1 MTEEEKKA
9 QEAAEKAEK
18 ERLEKERLEKEK
30 AEKEKD
36 KLYSESYVKGLRD
49 EAAKWRTQLRA
60 AEEKLGKLDSVDME
74 EYQQLKQKAK
84 EAEQKELETK
94 GEWDKAKQIIMDN
107 HAKELAKK
115 DEAIAKK
122 DTEIAKLQAELNNT
136 ILENAVAIE
145 ASAAKCVNPM
155 LLSLWMGRE
164 ARVVTLDDERRVVK
178 LFNEDGTHR
187 LNSKGD
193 PMTIK
198 ERLEEMKQ
206 DPQFAVLFEGGVA
219 GAGSKTERGGSGKQ
233 VNPWKKETL
242 NLTEQGRIVRE
253 NPELAKRLATEA
265 GAVLYTG

>member
-1 MTEEEKKA
+1 MTEEEKR
-9 QEAAEKAEK
+9 EAAEKAEK

-30 AEKEKD
+30 DDRD
-36 KLYSESYVKGLRD
+36 KLYSESYVRGLRE

-60 AEEKLGKLDSVDME
+60 AEEKLGKLETVDLD
-74 EYQQLKQKAK
+74 EYQQLKEKAK

-94 GEWDKAKQIIMDN
+94 GEWEKAKQIIIDN

-122 DTEIAKLQAELNNT
+122 DIEIAKLQGELNNT

>member
-1 MTEEEKKA
+1 MTEEEKREKR
-9 QEAAEKAEK
+9 EAAEKAEK

-30 AEKEKD
+30 ADKD

-60 AEEKLGKLDSVDME
+60 AEEKLGKLETVDLD
-74 EYQQLKQKAK
+74 EYQQLKEKAK

-94 GEWDKAKQIIMDN
+94 GEWEKAKQIIIDN

-122 DTEIAKLQAELNNT
+122 DIEIAKLQAELNNT

-206 DPQFAVLFEGGVA
+206 DPQFAVLFEGGVT

>member
-1 MTEEEKKA
+1 MTEEEKREKR
-9 QEAAEKAEK
+9 EAAEKAEK

-30 AEKEKD
+30 ADKD

-60 AEEKLGKLDSVDME
+60 AEEKLGKLETVDLD
-74 EYQQLKQKAK
+74 EYQQLKEKAK

-94 GEWDKAKQIIMDN
+94 GEWEKAKQIIIDN

-122 DTEIAKLQAELNNT
+122 DIEIAKLQAELNNT

-198 ERLEEMKQ
+198 ERIEEMKQ

>member
-1 MTEEEKKA
+1 MTEEEKR
-9 QEAAEKAEK
+9 EAAEKAEK

-30 AEKEKD
+30 ADKD
-36 KLYSESYVKGLRD
+36 KLYSESYVRGLRE

-60 AEEKLGKLDSVDME
+60 AEEKLGKLETVDLD
-74 EYQQLKQKAK
+74 EYQQLKEKAK
-84 EAEQKELETK
+84 EIEQKELETK
-94 GEWDKAKQIIMDN
+94 GEWEKAKQIIMDN

-122 DTEIAKLQAELNNT
+122 DIEIAKLQAELNNT

-198 ERLEEMKQ
+198 ERIEEMKQ

>member
-1 MTEEEKKA
+1 MTEEEKR
-9 QEAAEKAEK
+9 EAAEKAEK

-30 AEKEKD
+30 ADKD
-36 KLYSESYVKGLRD
+36 KLYSESYVRGLRE

-60 AEEKLGKLDSVDME
+60 AEEKLGKLETVNLD
-74 EYQQLKQKAK
+74 EYQQLKEKAK

-94 GEWDKAKQIIMDN
+94 GEWEKAKQIIIDN

-122 DTEIAKLQAELNNT
+122 DIEIAKLQAELNNT

-198 ERLEEMKQ
+198 ERIEEMKQ